1 MKKELATSLGIIV
14 ICAFLVQQARA
25 LPAPRFEPLGPSFFP
40 LAILYGIIALTTVHI
55 GITLWKAR
63 TAAAASAQ
71 ENAAAP
77 WRPTFAG
84 MMPMVSIAAFAAYAL
99 LISYTDIPFLVL
111 TFVFVA
117 LLSWTMS
124 GFRNRS
130 IPLIALVAAVLVG
143 AVQWIFVDAL
153 NLVLP

>member
-14 ICAFLVQQARA
+14 ICGILVQQART

-40 LAILYGIIALTTVHI
+40 LAILYGIIALMAVHI
-55 GITLWKAR
+55 GRTLWKAR
-63 TAAAASAQ
+63 TAATPRSQ
-71 ENAAAP
+71 ENSAEP

-84 MMPMVSIAAFAAYAL
+84 TMPLVSIAAFAGYTL
-99 LISYTDIPFLVL
+99 LISYTDIHFLVL